1 MKKPTQTPTDATTYL
16 LSAEHYYELRMIRDH
31 LLLMAQ
37 LAGTAGMNGDNDVIH
52 FVRRS
57 LIGQL
62 FGELSFQIA
71 GVVDAVAQ
79 SEACVER
86 AQTH

>member
-1 MKKPTQTPTDATTYL
+1 MNNAVHTAPNARSYL
-16 LSAEHYYELRMIRDH
+16 LSEENFYELRMIRDH

-37 LAGTAGMNGDNDVIH
+37 LAGTAGMNGESDVIH

-57 LIGQL
+57 LLGQL
-62 FGELSFQIA
+62 FGDLSFQIA

-79 SEACVER
+79 TEVCAER

>member
-1 MKKPTQTPTDATTYL
+1 MNKPTHTAPIARSYL
-16 LSAEHYYELRMIRDH
+16 LSEEHFYELRMLRDH

-37 LAGTAGMNGDNDVIH
+37 LAGTASTNGENDVIH

-62 FGELSFQIA
+62 FGDLSFQIA
-71 GVVDAVAQ
+71 GLVDAVAQ
-79 SEACVER
+79 SEVSVER

>member
-1 MKKPTQTPTDATTYL
+1 ML
-16 LSAEHYYELRMIRDH
+16 RDH

-37 LAGTAGMNGDNDVIH
+37 LAGTAGTNGENDVIH

-62 FGELSFQIA
+62 SGDLSFQIA
-71 GVVDAVAQ
+71 GLVDAVAP
-79 SEACVER
+79 SEIC
-86 AQTH
+86 AQRGQRH